1 MNSISQAGCTTA
13 PLESLH
19 YVDSLKKIPLL
30 QWGVKHA
37 VSVFHLA
44 FWSKVMAL
52 ASEVHP
58 TPLHPHDLLSL
69 FWRCFDIL
77 DQTVQNGNIE
87 HTIAGA
93 WDLCLY
99 NVWPWYFEIQMG
111 S

>member
-1 MNSISQAGCTTA
+1 MLMNSISQAGCTTA

-69 FWRCFDIL
+69 F
-77 DQTVQNGNIE
+77 
-87 HTIAGA
+87 
-93 WDLCLY
+93 
-99 NVWPWYFEIQMG
+99 
-111 S
+111 